1 MLVTVYITSYNRR
14 EFLKRA
20 IDSVLSQ
27 NYEYIEIIVADD
39 GSVDGSQEYLI
50 ELEQLGVVTA
60 ILNTSGESRGACFGR
75 NKAISL
81 AKGKFITGLDD
92 DDYFEPWRIAKFIE
106 RWQVYDAQNRAFS
119 ALFDSVVEHRKVGKV
134 DCYDTP
140 VVQYQKLRTSNLVG
154 NQVFT
159 LTDNLRDISGF
170 DEQMPALQDWDTWL
184 RLSQSKGDILNI
196 NSRSYIQIQDHGGVR
211 ITDKPAH
218 KIRFA
223 FERLM
228 TKLQPLSLKEEIQLL
243 YTMYGYQQI
252 NNKFSELCK
261 LIVGGHLRRVAQVAK
276 RTLQK

>member
-1 MLVTVYITSYNRR
+1 MLVTVYITTYNRQ

-20 IDSVLSQ
+20 IGSVLSQ
-27 NYEYIEIIVADD
+27 NYDYIEIIVADD

-50 ELEQLGVVTA
+50 ELEKLGVVTA
-60 ILNTSGESRGACFGR
+60 ILNKSGKSRGACFGR

-92 DDYFEPWRIAKFIE
+92 DDYFQPWRIAKFIE
-106 RWQVYDAQNRAFS
+106 HWQAYDLQNKAFS
-119 ALFDSVVEHRKVGKV
+119 ALFDSVVEHRKVGKF

-159 LTDNLRDISGF
+159 LLDNLRDISGF

-184 RLSQSKGDILNI
+184 RLSQRKGDILNI

-228 TKLQPLSLKEEIQLL
+228 TKLQPLTLKEEIQLL

-252 NNKFSELCK
+252 NNKLPELCK
-261 LIVGGHLRRVAQVAK
+261 LLVGGHFRRVAQVVK
-276 RTLQK
+276 RTLLK